1 MAGHAYERNRGGAV
15 PDAAALVLAGLG
27 FVQQPP
33 KSQSPGQSSCLDPE
47 RRLHDVS
54 KLQAAH
60 ATSAA
65 ARLRSADARRWRM
78 AVGQRRLLLRRLVRP
93 LQGQRLHM
101 AMHVTCGTTSESW
114 GHPGQRRSRAALA
127 EFTPGN
133 AEYLRLVRTIDHVI
147 VAPNLTGKR
156 RRQGPQANIS

>member
-1 MAGHAYERNRGGAV
+1 MAGHAFARNRGGAV

-33 KSQSPGQSSCLDPE
+33 KSQSPGRPSCLDPE

-54 KLQAAH
+54 ELQAAH

-78 AVGQRRLLLRRLVRP
+78 AVGQRRLLLRWLVRP

-114 GHPGQRRSRAALA
+114 GYPGQRRSRAALA
-127 EFTPGN
+127 EFTPGMPSTF
-133 AEYLRLVRTIDHVI
+133 ALSGRSIT
-147 VAPNLTGKR
+147 
-156 RRQGPQANIS
+156 S